1 MLRKILYMIL
11 IFCLSIFMIGM
22 LSSSTK
28 TNNLKK
34 NIAPNFTVRDIKGN
48 QFNLSDFKGKVII
61 LDFWATWC
69 PPCRAEIPGF
79 NELYAKY
86 KKDGLEIIGLS
97 LDQEGEKVVKKF
109 ATAQNIKYLL
119 AMCPEDIVYSYG
131 GINGI
136 PTTFVIDRN
145 GNIVDKHI
153 GFTDKSV
160 FEQQIKKL
168 L

>member
-1 MLRKILYMIL
+1 
-11 IFCLSIFMIGM
+11 MIGM